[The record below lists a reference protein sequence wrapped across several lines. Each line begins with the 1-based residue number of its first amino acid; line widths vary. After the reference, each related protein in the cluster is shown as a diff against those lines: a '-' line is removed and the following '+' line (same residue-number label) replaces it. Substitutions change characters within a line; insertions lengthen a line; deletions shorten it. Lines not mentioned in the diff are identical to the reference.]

1 MVAGLIAKLSAA
13 RRRQADSSRERGDQA
28 RASGKWQ
35 EAARYYQAF
44 LEVVPSDFDIRVQL
58 GHMLKESG
66 ALLDAERAYGQ
77 ALRLRKGDAD
87 LLLNLGHL
95 MKLQGKLEQ
104 AAGYYFASA
113 QRDPGGH
120 AMSELHGSWLPL
132 SIRTRYLDEM
142 GEPDKQSQRSL
153 KKVTSGAKI
162 TAVRGMSVGKDE
174 AEFNFGYDPRIEFEF
189 TQDIKTAA
197 VAVIEIEYERISGFE
212 CADGILFV
220 DLGNGFEDRLRL
232 DVVYPEGQSAKVV
245 LFLAAPAAVRAVRWD
260 PTERAGGGIKIHAI
274 KVEGAANVEALIARM
289 NRDDVLWTH
298 EGNRITADEL
308 RSGIGPFFSR
318 SKPLAAAEHKVM
330 QGYLPTSGDRH
341 RDYTHWRYRY
351 ANPGVEEYHRMSVM
365 IDQMAWRPKF
375 SFVMPV
381 YNTDPDLLR
390 EVMDAMIGQNYP
402 DFEICV
408 VDDCSSNLDVTKVLS
423 EYSEKFPSLRWKS
436 RVLNG
441 HISAASNSALALAT
455 GDFVVLVDH
464 DDLIPPYALFVV
476 ASYLNRFRDA
486 KVLFS
491 DEDKISPHG
500 DFFDPYFK
508 TAYNQFLMF
517 GHNMVSHLGVYE
529 RQLLEDIGGFRIG
542 LEGSQD
548 YDLFLRASERISP
561 SQIVH
566 IPHVLYHWRQVPG
579 STAIGADQKNYA
591 EIAARVSINNHLG
604 RTGLPL
610 QSVAGHA
617 PGNSAIV
624 VQREFD
630 IPVSIIIPTRNGI
643 DLLRPCLDSI
653 VAGFTEGVEIIIAD
667 NDSDDPEA
675 LEFLRQAPTL
685 YKEVNLKVVSASGP
699 FNFSRINNI
708 AAEVASGEIL
718 CFLNNDTEVI
728 APDWINRAR
737 GLLSISDVGAVGAKL
752 LYADGSIQHFGL
764 VTGMYG
770 HGVAG
775 GVHLFQPANAYG
787 YFSKP
792 CMIQEFSAVTAACMF
807 VRKSL
812 FLEVGGFET
821 DLAVAYNDVDLCLK
835 LRRQGKRILC
845 DPRILLTHK
854 ESKSRGSDA
863 SAERMARLD
872 REAQWMKD
880 KWKGVL
886 ENDPFFSSNHSLDR
900 PDFALAY
907 PPRQKWPWEY
917 EDDECKQHASGRIA
931 RAPSYCPEGTPAISG
946 TLAVC
951 AIMKNE
957 ATNIVE
963 WLAYHHAIGVEKFF
977 LYDNGSTDNVTD
989 LLAPLV
995 NQGLVE
1001 IISWPINPAQREAY
1015 NDFAE
1020 RQGAN
1025 WTWAAF
1031 IDIDEFVNPFGFE
1044 SLTTWLAGFEN
1055 ASAIAIQWRNFG
1067 PNGHDNPPKGLMIE
1081 AYTTRL
1087 DDQNPVHQ
1095 HVKSFV
1101 RMKDFE
1107 GTRSPH
1113 SFWVSGRVVDE
1124 HGGEIDQQ
1132 GGDYAIMPIRQH
1144 VGICVNHYY
1153 TRSRAEW
1160 YAKVAR
1166 GMADSSKDA
1175 VNRRDPAWLE
1185 GYERDATLHDSSI
1198 VRFAPAVRAMLAAW
1212 GYAEG
1217 PSLGQQQ

>member
-1 MVAGLIAKLSAA
+1 MVAGLIAKLSIA
-13 RRRQADSSRERGDQA
+13 RRRRANSLRERGDQA
-28 RASGKWQ
+28 RSDGRWQ
-35 EAARYYQAF
+35 EAADHYDAF
-44 LEVVPSDFDIRVQL
+44 LELVPSDFDIRVQL
-58 GHMLKESG
+58 GHMHKEAG
-66 ALLDAERAYGQ
+66 ALVDAERAYVQ
-77 ALRLRKGDAD
+77 ALRLRKDDAD

-95 MKLQGKLEQ
+95 FKLTGKVEQ
-104 AAGYYFASA
+104 AAAYYFAST
-113 QRDPGGH
+113 RSDPAGH
-120 AMSELHGSWLPL
+120 ALAELQGSWL
-132 SIRTRYLDEM
+132 SSDIRSRYLDEM
-142 GEPDKQSQRSL
+142 GEPDKESQKRL
-153 KKVTSGAKI
+153 RKVTSGAKI
-162 TAVRGMSVGKDE
+162 TAVRGMNVGK
-174 AEFNFGYDPRIEFEF
+174 AESTFNFGYDPRVELEF
-189 TQDIKTAA
+189 TQSVKMAA
-197 VAVIEIEYERISGFE
+197 VAVIEIEYERIEGFD
-212 CADGILFV
+212 CAEGILFI
-220 DLGNGFEDRLRL
+220 DLGNGFENRLRL
-232 DVVYPEGQSAKVV
+232 EVVYPAGQSGRLV
-245 LFLAAPAAVRAVRWD
+245 LFLAAPAAIRAVRWD
-260 PTERAGGGIKIHAI
+260 PTERPGGGIRINAI
-274 KVEGAANVEALIARM
+274 KVEGVGNVEALIARI
-289 NRDDVLWTH
+289 NQSDVIWTH
-298 EGNRITADEL
+298 EGNRIAPDEL
-308 RSGIGPFFSR
+308 RNGIGPFFFR

-330 QGYLPTSGDRH
+330 QSYLPTAGDRGH
-341 RDYTHWRYRY
+341 DYTHWRYRY

-365 IDQMAWRPKF
+365 IDEMAWHPKF

-402 DFEICV
+402 NFEICV
-408 VDDCSSNLDVTKVLS
+408 IDDCSSKSDVAKILA
-423 EYSEKFPSLRWKS
+423 EYSEKFPNLRWKS

-441 HISAASNSALALAT
+441 HISAASNSALNLAT

-476 ASYLNRFRDA
+476 ASYLNRFSDA

-491 DEDKISPHG
+491 DEDKINPQG

-517 GHNMVSHLGVYE
+517 GHNMISHLGVYE

-548 YDLFLRASERISP
+548 YDLFLRASESVRP

-653 VAGFTEGVEIIIAD
+653 MSGFAEGVEIIIAD

-675 LEFLRQAPTL
+675 LDFLRQAPAL
-685 YKEVNLKVVSASGP
+685 YKDVNLKVVRVPGP
-699 FNFSRINNI
+699 FNFSQINNV
-708 AAEVASGEIL
+708 AAEAASGEIL

-737 GLLSISDVGAVGAKL
+737 GLLSMSDVGAVGAKL
-752 LYADGSIQHFGL
+752 LYPDGSIQHFGL

-775 GVHLFQPANAYG
+775 GIHLFQPANAYG

-792 CMIQEFSAVTAACMF
+792 CMIQEFTAVTAACMF

-812 FLEVGGFET
+812 FWEVGGFET
-821 DLAVAYNDVDLCLK
+821 ELAVAYNDVDLCLK

-863 SAERMARLD
+863 TAERMVRLD
-872 REAQWMKD
+872 REASWMKE
-880 KWKGVL
+880 KWSGVL
-886 ENDPFFSSNHSLDR
+886 DMDPFFSPNHSLDR

-917 EDDECKQHASGRIA
+917 DDADSKQHSSGRIA
-931 RAPSYCPEGTPAISG
+931 RAPCYFAEGAPAISG

-951 AIMKNE
+951 AIMKDE

-977 LYDNGSTDNVTD
+977 LYDNGSSDNVSD

-995 NQGLVE
+995 NRGLVE
-1001 IISWPINPAQREAY
+1001 IIPWPINPGQREAY
-1015 NDFAE
+1015 DDFSE

-1031 IDIDEFVNPFGFE
+1031 IDIDEFINPFGFE
-1044 SLTTWLAGFEN
+1044 SLPEWLAGFED

-1067 PNGHDNPPKGLMIE
+1067 PNGHDKPTAGLMIE

-1087 DDQNPVHQ
+1087 EDQNPVHQ

-1101 RMKDFE
+1101 RMKDFSK
-1107 GTRSPH
+1107 TRSPH

-1132 GGDYAIMPIRQH
+1132 GDDYAIMPIREH

-1160 YAKVAR
+1160 YAKIAR
-1166 GMADSSKDA
+1166 GMADSAKGA
-1175 VNRRDPAWLE
+1175 PNRRDPAWLE
-1185 GYERDATLHDSSI
+1185 GYERDAIWHDDSI
-1198 VRFAPAVRAMLAAW
+1198 VRFAPAVRATLAAW
-1212 GYAEG
+1212 GYPEG
-1217 PSLGQQQ
+1217 PSLGSHQ